1 MNAIEIK
8 GLEKRYPGF
17 ELKLDLDLPQ
27 GCILGLVGKNGAGKS
42 TTIRSILGMTKADA
56 GAISV
61 LGQGSPKENAALK
74 ERIGYVP
81 DEPAFPVCMTA
92 TQIGKMMAGIY
103 RNWDAAEYSRLM
115 HLLEIPEG
123 NTAFQGYSRGMKM
136 KLSIAV
142 ALSHHAELLILDE
155 PTSGLDPVVRD
166 EVVELFS
173 EFTRDETHSILISS
187 HIVSDL
193 EKLCDYIAFLDK
205 GRLLLCE
212 ETDRL
217 RDEYGLIQCTSAQL
231 EKLDKSL
238 IAGHRH
244 TPYGETVIA
253 KKALIPI
260 GFDIQ
265 PVGIEDLFVLMVK
278 EEEK

>member
-1 MNAIEIK
+1 
-8 GLEKRYPGF
+8 
-17 ELKLDLDLPQ
+17 
-27 GCILGLVGKNGAGKS
+27 
-42 TTIRSILGMTKADA
+42 
-56 GAISV
+56 
-61 LGQGSPKENAALK
+61 
-74 ERIGYVP
+74 
-81 DEPAFPVCMTA
+81 
-92 TQIGKMMAGIY
+92 
-103 RNWDAAEYSRLM
+103 
-115 HLLEIPEG
+115 
-123 NTAFQGYSRGMKM
+123 MKM

-142 ALSHHAELLILDE
+142 ALSHHAELLVLDE

-173 EFTRDETHSILISS
+173 EFTREETHSILISS

-217 RDEYGLIQCTSAQL
+217 REEYGLIQCTAAQL
-231 EKLDKSL
+231 AEMDRSM

-244 TPYGETVIA
+244 TPYGETVIV
-253 KKALIPI
+253 KKGHIPA
-260 GFDIQ
+260 GLDVQ
-265 PVGIEDLFVLMVK
+265 PVGIEDLFVLMVR

>member
-17 ELKLDLDLPQ
+17 ELKLDLNLPQ

-92 TQIGKMMAGIY
+92 GQIGKMMAGIY
-103 RNWDAAEYSRLM
+103 RNWDAAEYSRLL

-231 EKLDKSL
+231 EKLDKSM

-253 KKALIPI
+253 KKALIPN

>member
-27 GCILGLVGKNGAGKS
+27 GCILGIVGRNGAGKS
-42 TTIRSILGMTKADA
+42 STIRSILGMIRADA

-61 LGQGSPKENAALK
+61 LGQGSPKENTALK

-81 DEPAFPVCMTA
+81 DEPAFPACMTA
-92 TQIGKMMAGIY
+92 AQIGKVMAGIY
-103 RNWDAAEYSRLM
+103 RNWDTAEYSRLL

-123 NTAFQGYSRGMKM
+123 NTAFQEYSRGMKM

-173 EFTRDETHSILISS
+173 EFTREETQSILISS

-231 EKLDKSL
+231 EKLDKSM
-238 IAGHRH
+238 ITGHRH

>member
-27 GCILGLVGKNGAGKS
+27 GCILGLVGRNGAGKS
-42 TTIRSILGMTKADA
+42 STIRSILGMIRADA

-61 LGQGSPKENAALK
+61 LGQGSPKENTALK

-81 DEPAFPVCMTA
+81 DEPAFPACMTA
-92 TQIGKMMAGIY
+92 AQIGKVMAGIY
-103 RNWDAAEYSRLM
+103 RNWDTAEYSRLL

-123 NTAFQGYSRGMKM
+123 NTAFQEYSRGMKM

-217 RDEYGLIQCTSAQL
+217 RDEYGLIQCSSTQL
-231 EKLDKSL
+231 EKLDKSI

>member
-17 ELKLDLDLPQ
+17 ELKLNLALPQ

-42 TTIRSILGMTKADA
+42 TTIRAILGMIRTDA
-56 GAISV
+56 GEISV
-61 LGQGSPKENAALK
+61 LGQGSPKENTALREK
-74 ERIGYVP
+74 IGYVP
-81 DEPAFPVCMTA
+81 DEPALPACMTA
-92 TQIGKMMAGIY
+92 AQVGKMMAGIY
-103 RNWDAAEYSRLM
+103 RNWDTAEYSRLL
-115 HLLEIPEG
+115 HLLEIPDG
-123 NTAFQGYSRGMKM
+123 NTTFQGYSRGMKM

-142 ALSHHAELLILDE
+142 AMSHHAELLVLDE

-173 EFTRDETHSILISS
+173 EFTREETHSILISS

-217 RDEYGLIQCTSAQL
+217 REEYGLIQCTSAQL
-231 EKLDKSL
+231 AEMDRNM

-244 TPYGETVIA
+244 TPYGETVIV
-253 KKALIPI
+253 KK
-260 GFDIQ
+260 
-265 PVGIEDLFVLMVK
+265 DLFITK
-278 EEEK
+278 

>member
-61 LGQGSPKENAALK
+61 LGPGSPKENAALK

>member
-1 MNAIEIK
+1 
-8 GLEKRYPGF
+8 
-17 ELKLDLDLPQ
+17 
-27 GCILGLVGKNGAGKS
+27 
-42 TTIRSILGMTKADA
+42 
-56 GAISV
+56 
-61 LGQGSPKENAALK
+61 
-74 ERIGYVP
+74 
-81 DEPAFPVCMTA
+81 
-92 TQIGKMMAGIY
+92 
-103 RNWDAAEYSRLM
+103 
-115 HLLEIPEG
+115 
-123 NTAFQGYSRGMKM
+123 M

-217 RDEYGLIQCTSAQL
+217 RDEYGLIQCSSTQL
-231 EKLDKSL
+231 EKLDKSI

>member
-8 GLEKRYPGF
+8 GLVKRYPGF
-17 ELKLDLDLPQ
+17 ELNLDLDLPQ

-42 TTIRSILGMTKADA
+42 TTIRSILGMTRPDA
-56 GAISV
+56 GEISV
-61 LGQGSPKENAALK
+61 LGEGSTKENPALK

-92 TQIGKMMAGIY
+92 GQIGKMMAGIY
-103 RNWDAAEYSRLM
+103 SSWDAAEYSRLL

-123 NTAFQGYSRGMKM
+123 NTAFQGFSRGMKM

-142 ALSHHAELLILDE
+142 ALSHRAELLILDE

-217 RDEYGLIQCTSAQL
+217 REEYGLIQCSESQL
-231 EKLDKSL
+231 EEMDKSAV
-238 IAGHRH
+238 AGHRH
-244 TPYGETVIA
+244 TPYGETVIV
-253 KKALIPI
+253 KKALIPA
-260 GFDIQ
+260 GVDVQ